1 MAKGEIVKAEVVS
14 VRRATK
20 VYGRDC
26 SQHYVL
32 RIGLKNP
39 ATGNTHYADLP
50 LIFTAG
56 LDWAFYDK
64 DKKMSVSRK
73 LTTKDTADAIEHAR
87 RVFPDWAKFVDAL
100 PEDAAPSEAFGWF
113 DANADTGIRV
123 DAAFSERNYRDAT
136 SGEEKTAYDATMYEQ
151 FEAALPSDFDA
162 MFAKSLRA
170 ANVKLGKMAK
180 AATCAAGATGASAT
194 GATTPKPP
202 VAPSADAGKP
212 LTQSD
217 AWEAYIRGGSGTA
230 DPSGANFWNEVRRVT
245 GKNPANLKAFTAEDW
260 RACVVNFNLPF

>member
-39 ATGNTHYADLP
+39 ATGDTHYADLP

-64 DKKMSVSRK
+64 DKKVSVSRK
-73 LTTKDTADAIEHAR
+73 LTTKDTADAVEHAR

-100 PEDAAPSEAFGWF
+100 PADAAPSQAFGWF
-113 DANADTGIRV
+113 DANADTGITV
-123 DAAFSERNYRDAT
+123 DAAFSERGYTDA
-136 SGEEKTAYDATMYEQ
+136 GGVAKTAYDATMYEQ
-151 FEAALPSDFDA
+151 FEAALPDDFDA
-162 MFAKSLRA
+162 TFAKTLRA
-170 ANVKLGKMAK
+170 SNVKLGKAAK
-180 AATCAAGATGASAT
+180 VAAAAVAALPPA
-194 GATTPKPP
+194 P
-202 VAPSADAGKP
+202 VAPTATTATQGSGDAPPTQADA
-212 LTQSD
+212 
-217 AWEAYIRGGSGTA
+217 WNAYIRGVHGKEDPAGA
-230 DPSGANFWNEVRRVT
+230 DFWNEVKRAT
-245 GKNPANLKAFTAEDW
+245 GKNPNNLAAFTADDW
-260 RACVVNFNLPF
+260 RLCVKDFGLPF